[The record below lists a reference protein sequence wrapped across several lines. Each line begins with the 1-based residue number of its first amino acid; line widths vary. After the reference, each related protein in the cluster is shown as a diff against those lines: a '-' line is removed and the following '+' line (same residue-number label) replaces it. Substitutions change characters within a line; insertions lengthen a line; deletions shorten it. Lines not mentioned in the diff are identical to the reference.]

1 MHLLIA
7 RFIARHEPRN
17 DWRVHAKS
25 AAAAA
30 AAVTLI
36 GYLSAV
42 TGLPL
47 LLAPLGPTA
56 LVIFGQPDSSN
67 AQPINIFAGYF
78 IGTLVAV
85 LAMIVVPEPF
95 WLATLCVG
103 LVMLIML
110 ALRVTHPPA
119 AAVPLL
125 TMTGPVEPLTL
136 FLVLFLA
143 CFLLV
148 GLGMIIHRLPPQAT
162 LSAAA
167 GTGNRERLRLKA
179 PEAGPAP
186 CVGHKALS

>member
-1 MHLLIA
+1 MHPLIA
-7 RFIARHEPRN
+7 RFIARHEPRK

-25 AAAAA
+25 ATATA

-56 LVIFGQPDSSN
+56 LVIFGQPESPN

-78 IGTLVAV
+78 IGTVAAV
-85 LAMIVVPEPF
+85 LAMSVVPEPF

-103 LVMLIML
+103 LVMLVML

-125 TMTGPVEPLTL
+125 TYTGRVDAVTL
-136 FLVLFLA
+136 FVVLFLA
-143 CFLLV
+143 CLLLV
-148 GLGMIIHRLPPQAT
+148 AMGTILHRLPPQRRRYPLPLA
-162 LSAAA
+162 
-167 GTGNRERLRLKA
+167 EEVEKD
-179 PEAGPAP
+179 
-186 CVGHKALS
+186 